1 MFKLKKKIK
10 FETNR
15 NFTKSAVENMSI
27 RNLILRPQFQNLQ
40 TLFSQNDEIILDWAP
55 ILFITIF
62 FFLEIYFLWKSQYRD
77 IPWNWL
83 NSSKLILLIALTG
96 VHTYELILEVFFSE
110 NVYND
115 KTILLSMNILSLVS
129 VAF

>member
-1 MFKLKKKIK
+1 
-10 FETNR
+10 
-15 NFTKSAVENMSI
+15 MSI

-40 TLFSQNDEIILDWAP
+40 TLFSQNAEIILDWAP